1 MRLTSGYDDVAVR
14 LYEWMYRVF
23 FGGEIHFV
31 VGKGG
36 ITAHRG
42 IKMRKE
48 WGRIFKSADT
58 NSVY

>member
-1 MRLTSGYDDVAVR
+1 MMLLLGSMNGCTECF
-14 LYEWMYRVF
+14 L
-23 FGGEIHFV
+23 GGEIHFA